1 MTKYTLPA
9 ESRILIIK
17 MSALGD
23 VVHALPVARALK
35 QALPGARI
43 DWVVE
48 EKARGVLEGNSDIDR
63 VLVAKTSKW
72 RRYPGLSSLREIAG
86 LMGKL
91 RGGHYDLAI
100 DLQGLVKSGVIT
112 LLSGAR
118 LRLGYDSDYCRERL
132 SAIFTNCKGRPA
144 SREQH
149 VVEQHLE
156 LLRTIGIPR
165 DGQVSFPLPQSHE
178 ADRAIHYFLASLPGG
193 TPERLVVIHPGAGW
207 VTKLWALDRYALLA
221 DRIRRE
227 LDATILILW
236 GPGEEAMAWELKKK
250 MKEEGHVACPT
261 SVVEMISLFR
271 RCRLLVAG
279 DTGPLHLAAACG
291 LPTVGIFG
299 PTSPLRNG
307 PYGVPASVAHIPLPC
322 SNCYGRTCSYGVEC
336 LRTLSVEEV
345 FARVGALVGRLKWN
359 FPQRNVEMVS

>member
-1 MTKYTLPA
+1 MLPA
-9 ESRILIIK
+9 QGRILIVK

-23 VVHALPVARALK
+23 VVHALPVARALR

-48 EKARGVLEGNSDIDR
+48 EKARGVLEGNPDVDR
-63 VLVAKTSKW
+63 VLVTKTSKW
-72 RRYPGLSSLREIAG
+72 RRCPGLSSLREIAG

-91 RGGHYDLAI
+91 RGGRYDLAI
-100 DLQGLVKSGVIT
+100 DLQGLVKSGIIT

-118 LRLGYDSDYCRERL
+118 LRLGYDPDYCRESL
-132 SAIFTNCKGRPA
+132 SALFTNCKGRPA

-156 LLRTIGIPR
+156 LLKAVGISRNGP
-165 DGQVSFPLPQSHE
+165 VSFPLPHSHE
-178 ADRAIHYFLASLPGG
+178 VDRAVNYFLASLPGG
-193 TPERLVVIHPGAGW
+193 TPERLVAIHPGAGW
-207 VTKLWALDRYALLA
+207 VTKLWPLERYALLA

-227 LDATILILW
+227 LGGTILILW
-236 GPGEEAMAWELKKK
+236 GPGEEAMAWGLKEK

-261 SVVEMISLFR
+261 SVPEMISLFP

-291 LPTVGIFG
+291 LPAVGIFG

-322 SNCYGRTCSYGVEC
+322 SNCYGRTCPYGVEC
-336 LRTLSVEEV
+336 LRILTVEEV
-345 FARVGALVGRLKWN
+345 FTRVGALVGRLQWN
-359 FPQRNVEMVS
+359 GPRCNVGVAS